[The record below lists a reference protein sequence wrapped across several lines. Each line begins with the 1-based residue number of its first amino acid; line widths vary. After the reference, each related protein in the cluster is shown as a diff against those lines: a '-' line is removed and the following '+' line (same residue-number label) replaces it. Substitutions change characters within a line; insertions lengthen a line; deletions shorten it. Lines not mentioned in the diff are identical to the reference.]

1 MATLKTVGIRRI
13 VTHDDT
19 EGLSYALID
28 GAASNVIGGL
38 TELWVTDDKPA
49 NHATKIDN
57 GAASKRLAPPVGG
70 TVFRAFEIPP
80 ASQSAHLSLDEKR
93 AAWASLFT
101 TMDAPDAQPDTRRD
115 PGMHR
120 TASTDYII
128 LLSGEITLVLDKTEI
143 TLNPFDVVI
152 QRGTNHA
159 WVNSG
164 TETALLMAVLVDS
177 NAHRSPA

>member
-13 VTHDDT
+13 VTHDDAQ
-19 EGLSYALID
+19 GLSYALID

-38 TELWVTDDKPA
+38 TELWVTDERPA
-49 NHATKIDN
+49 NHATEVDN
-57 GAASKRLAPPVGG
+57 AASSKNLAPPVGG

-80 ASQSAHLSLDEKR
+80 ASHSAHLSLEEQS
-93 AAWASLFT
+93 AAWASLFQ
-101 TMDAPDAQPDTRRD
+101 TMNAPDAQPDTRRD

-128 LLSGEITLVLDKTEI
+128 LLSGEITLILDKTEL
-143 TLNPFDVVI
+143 TLKPFDVVI

-159 WVNSG
+159 WVNRGS
-164 TETALLMAVLVDS
+164 ETALLMAVLVDANGHKS
-177 NAHRSPA
+177 AI

>member
-13 VTHDDT
+13 VTHDDA

-28 GAASNVIGGL
+28 GQAENVIGGL
-38 TELWVTDDKPA
+38 TELWVTDSQRA
-49 NHATKIDN
+49 NHTATVDN
-57 GAASKRLAPPVGG
+57 GALSKRLAPPPGG

-80 ASQSAHLSLDEKR
+80 ISQSAHLTLEEQQ
-93 AAWASLFT
+93 AAWKSLFAA
-101 TMDAPDAQPDTRRD
+101 MEAPDAQPDIRRD

-128 LLSGEITLVLDKTEI
+128 LLSGEITLVLDKTEH
-143 TLNPFDVVI
+143 TLKPFDVVV

-159 WVNSG
+159 WVNRG
-164 TETALLMAVLVDS
+164 TEPAFLMAVLVDS
-177 NAHRSPA
+177 NASPVKP